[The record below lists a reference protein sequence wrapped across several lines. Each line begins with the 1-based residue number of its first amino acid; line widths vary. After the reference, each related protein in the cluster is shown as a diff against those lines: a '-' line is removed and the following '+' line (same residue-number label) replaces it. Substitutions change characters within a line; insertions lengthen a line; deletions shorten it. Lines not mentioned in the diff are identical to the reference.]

1 MPDGANMATLTAK
14 PARSRS
20 APTERLEARVPR
32 DFKKT
37 LKQAAA
43 ITGHPT
49 VTSFML
55 YALQSSAQR
64 AIEEHQRARLNAD
77 ESEGF
82 VRALLRPAA
91 PNRALQAAW
100 GRYQAATR
108 TSA

>member
-1 MPDGANMATLTAK
+1 MAALTAK
-14 PARSRS
+14 PVRSRS
-20 APTERLEARVPR
+20 APTERLEARVPL

-64 AIEEHQRARLNAD
+64 AIEEHQRAKLTAE

-82 VRALLRPAA
+82 VQALLRPVS
-91 PNRALQAAW
+91 PNRPLRAAW
-100 GRYQAATR
+100 SRYQAATK
-108 TSA
+108 AGA